1 MIDHIERYNK
11 MKLKKGDTTESC
23 KGIFIS
29 DGRILLVK
37 PSGDGD
43 HYDIPG
49 GKRKFS
55 ESKEQ
60 GLYRECLEEINLR
73 IKKAEFI
80 GSDLER
86 GKHYFI
92 VSEWSGNM
100 ILQEEELRDY
110 RWVPI
115 GDVKDYYLTRT
126 ALNGYEL
133 FLTKI

>member
-1 MIDHIERYNK
+1 MKLRTERYNK

-23 KGIFIS
+23 KGIFVL

-37 PSGDGD
+37 PAGDGD

-60 GLYRECLEEINLR
+60 GLYRECLEEINLK

-86 GKHYFI
+86 GKHYFV
-92 VSEWSGNM
+92 VSEWSGDM
-100 ILQEEELRDY
+100 ALQEEELRDY
-110 RWVPI
+110 RP
-115 GDVKDYYLTRT
+115 
-126 ALNGYEL
+126 A
-133 FLTKI
+133 KIAQATSFQI